1 VLPKSEGADVWYVVR
16 THPKQEERAESNLLA
31 WKLETF
37 LPRLKER
44 RSNPCPSSQPYFIKP
59 LFPQYLFARFD
70 PECMLH
76 KVRFTRGVHS
86 IVTFGNGPTPVNDDI
101 ISMIKGRL
109 GQDGFLELSDD
120 LKPSD
125 EVVITDGPFQN
136 ISGIFK
142 RELKDCDRVM
152 LLLETLS
159 YQAHVI
165 VEKRLVQ
172 KVASMSAQ

>member
-1 VLPKSEGADVWYVVR
+1 MLSQREEGNAWYVVR

-44 RSNPCPSSQPYFIKP
+44 RGNSGASPCIIKP
-59 LFPQYLFARFD
+59 LFPQYMFARFD
-70 PECMLH
+70 LGSMLH

-86 IVTFGNGPTPVNDDI
+86 IVTFGSGPTPVAPEI
-101 ISMIKGRL
+101 ISIIKDRL
-109 GQDGFLELSDD
+109 GDDGFLELSND

-125 EVVITDGPFQN
+125 EVIITEGPFQN

-152 LLLETLS
+152 ILLETLS

-172 KVASMSAQ
+172 KVACSAAR